1 MRNDTPGVVD
11 RRRFRSDHLDVDHF
25 HSRFSDDNLRFW
37 VPLFV
42 EAAAV
47 ERGHHVLDVGCGTG
61 GYSIAIAALASAKV
75 TGVDESERF
84 VARAREDAGPVEFV
98 VGDAERLPFA
108 DSSFDRVLLS
118 LVLHQL
124 ERPQAGVQEAFRVLR
139 AGGRVLVRTIAPKD
153 VHDRIPERYLPAM
166 AAADA
171 ERLVP
176 IELLVGMLADA
187 GFADV
192 STRRVLRNKP
202 LSLEAVESA
211 VHAERARYDFLTD
224 REVADALHRLRE
236 DGGPWIDPRPNT
248 ILVGTKC

>member
-1 MRNDTPGVVD
+1 MRNGRVLD
-11 RRRFRSDHLDVDHF
+11 RDRHARGG
-25 HSRFSDDNLRFW
+25 
-37 VPLFV
+37 
-42 EAAAV
+42 
-47 ERGHHVLDVGCGTG
+47 RGHR
-61 GYSIAIAALASAKV
+61 I
-75 TGVDESERF
+75 DESERF
-84 VARAREDAGPVEFV
+84 VARAREDAGPVDFV

-108 DSSFDRVLLS
+108 DGSFDRVLLS

-124 ERPQAGVQEAFRVLR
+124 ERPESAVREAFRVLR
-139 AGGRVLVRTIAPKD
+139 PGGRVIVRTIAPED
-153 VHDRIPERYLPAM
+153 VLARIPERYLPAM

-176 IELLVGMLADA
+176 IELLVGLLADA

-211 VHAERARYDFLTD
+211 LHAERARYDFLTD
-224 REVADALHRLRE
+224 REVADALRRLRE

-248 ILVGTKC
+248 ILVGSRC